1 MRNGRGAG
9 GLTGCPTG
17 DRLVPQ
23 RKGRLLFMEILRC
36 KARIALL
43 WVFMAVAMAAHS
55 QFAVMAPG
63 GLEKIIS
70 EGMLVFK
77 ALFWL
82 VPLWL
87 AFVSITVKGSSN
99 RWVNFVLG
107 IIFTILNIW
116 HFVEHLAEPSA
127 EQIMIVGSAVAFTVL
142 IAIFAWKLPKEEV

>member
-1 MRNGRGAG
+1 
-9 GLTGCPTG
+9 
-17 DRLVPQ
+17 
-23 RKGRLLFMEILRC
+23 MELLRC

-43 WVFMAVAMAAHS
+43 WVFMAVAMSAHS
-55 QFAVMAPG
+55 LFAVMTPG
-63 GLEKIIS
+63 GLDKTIS
-70 EGMLVFK
+70 EVEAMGPGMLVFK

-116 HFVEHLAEPSA
+116 HFVEHLAEPSV
-127 EQIMIVGSAVAFTVL
+127 EQILIVGSTVVVTAL
-142 IAIFAWKLPKEEV
+142 IAWYAWKLPKEEV